1 MKESDLHYHVCQ
13 YLKMQYPRILFNTD
27 MSGLRLTIGQAKKAK
42 SLRSGNGFPDLMI
55 LEPRGAYCGLF
66 IELKKETPYLK
77 SGLLKHDKHLAE
89 QEIMICELVKRG
101 YFATFAW
108 KFDHCKIII
117 DTYLIKNLE

>member
-1 MKESDLHYHVCQ
+1 MKESDLHRQVCE
-13 YLKMQYPRILFNTD
+13 YLKIQYPKVLFNTD
-27 MSGLRLTIGQAKKAK
+27 MSGIRLTIGQAIQAK
-42 SLRSGNGFPDLMI
+42 RLRSGNGFPDLMI

-89 QEIMICELVKRG
+89 QEIMISELVKRG

-108 KFDHCKIII
+108 KFEHCKMII
-117 DTYLIKNLE
+117 DVYLTKNLE